1 MRHLYNI
8 GIITAA
14 TLLSLTGC
22 EKENDF
28 LFDTENG
35 QLDCKALNVDYI
47 NRHTRATGVNL
58 SDFTV
63 NFINTETGATVKS
76 FKYAEMPEIVTLPI
90 GDYKAEARYGEN
102 PVAEWDAPF
111 YLGNSQFSIQAGK
124 ITDKVDPV
132 ECTLSNMRITVNIDD
147 LGLGI
152 LGDDAKVV
160 VKAGAEGQLT
170 YDKTTSGKAGYFQFV
185 EGSNTITA
193 VFSGTV
199 DGEFIDGE
207 TRVYNNA
214 APGNAYN
221 ISFNV
226 NRPDNVEPGDID
238 FGEITIDASIT
249 IRDVTRPVDPGEPD
263 DEILTDDMRPVDG
276 SGDEPGPG
284 VDPDPGT
291 DPEPAA
297 KGPVI
302 TPTSEGLELNTPY
315 TITADSKCEF
325 TVTSEKGINAFTI
338 VIESTT
344 LTPEE
349 LESVNLSDHLD
360 LVNPGDL
367 ADALT
372 GLKFPTGDEVK
383 NQTEVSF
390 NINEFIPLLI
400 GLGSG
405 EHKFHLTVS
414 DEDGTTTGTIWLK
427 N

>member
-297 KGPVI
+297 GPEIVSE
-302 TPTSEGLELNTPY
+302 SEGMELGKPY
-315 TITADSKCEF
+315 EVSEGSEVKF
-325 TVTSEKGINAFTI
+325 KVTSEKGITEFKI
-338 VIESTT
+338 VIESST
-344 LTPEE
+344 LTPET
-349 LESVNLSDHLD
+349 LEGVQLTDKLD
-360 LVNPGDL
+360 LINPGEFEEPL
-367 ADALT
+367 NNL
-372 GLKFPTGDEVK
+372 GFPTGSNVEGKTDVPFDISK
-383 NQTEVSF
+383 FV
-390 NINEFIPLLI
+390 PLL
-400 GLGSG
+400 GMLGSG